1 MSTHLR
7 RCKGKGMNYEAWIAS
22 QVLNGKD
29 ATISL
34 ALLERAYPPEV
45 PALRAI
51 QRWTEHV
58 CRKIGCTAT
67 IHAASDVVT
76 FYPVKGQA

>member
-1 MSTHLR
+1 
-7 RCKGKGMNYEAWIAS
+7 MNYEAWIAS
-22 QVLNGKD
+22 QVTNGRD

-34 ALLERAYPPEV
+34 GLLEQAYPDEV

-51 QRWTEHV
+51 QHWTEQI
-58 CRKIGCTAT
+58 CRYLGCTAT

-76 FYPVKGQA
+76 FYPVRGQP

>member
-1 MSTHLR
+1 MSR
-7 RCKGKGMNYEAWIAS
+7 DDIYEDWIAS
-22 QVLNGKD
+22 QVTNSRD

-34 ALLERAYPPEV
+34 ALLEQAYPPEV

-51 QRWTEHV
+51 QRWSEQI
-58 CRKIGCTAT
+58 CRNLGCMAT

-76 FYPVKGQA
+76 FYPVKGKP

>member
-1 MSTHLR
+1 
-7 RCKGKGMNYEAWIAS
+7 MNYEAWIAS
-22 QVLNGKD
+22 QVLYGRD

-34 ALLERAYPPEV
+34 ALLEKAYPDEV

-51 QRWTEHV
+51 QHWAKQI

-67 IHAASDVVT
+67 IHAASGVVT
-76 FYPVKGQA
+76 FYPAKVQA

>member
-1 MSTHLR
+1 
-7 RCKGKGMNYEAWIAS
+7 MNYEAWIAS
-22 QVLNGKD
+22 EVTNGRD

-34 ALLERAYPPEV
+34 ALLEQAYPNEV

-51 QRWTEHV
+51 QHWTEQI
-58 CRKIGCTAT
+58 CRNLGCTAT

-76 FYPVKGQA
+76 FYPVRGQV

>member
-1 MSTHLR
+1 
-7 RCKGKGMNYEAWIAS
+7 MNYEAWIAS
-22 QVLNGKD
+22 QVLYGRD

-34 ALLERAYPPEV
+34 ALLEKAYPPEV
-45 PALRAI
+45 PTLRAI
-51 QRWTEHV
+51 QDWATQM

>member
-1 MSTHLR
+1 
-7 RCKGKGMNYEAWIAS
+7 MNRDDIYEDWIAS
-22 QVLNGKD
+22 QVTNGRD

-34 ALLERAYPPEV
+34 ALLEQAYPDEV

-51 QRWTEHV
+51 YRWAEQI
-58 CRKIGCTAT
+58 CRKIGCTAI
-67 IHAASDVVT
+67 IHTASDVVT

>member
-1 MSTHLR
+1 
-7 RCKGKGMNYEAWIAS
+7 MNYEAWIAS
-22 QVLNGKD
+22 QVLHGRD

-34 ALLERAYPPEV
+34 ALLEQAYPNEV

-51 QRWTEHV
+51 QHWTEQI
-58 CRKIGCTAT
+58 CRNLGCTAT

-76 FYPVKGQA
+76 FYPVRGQA